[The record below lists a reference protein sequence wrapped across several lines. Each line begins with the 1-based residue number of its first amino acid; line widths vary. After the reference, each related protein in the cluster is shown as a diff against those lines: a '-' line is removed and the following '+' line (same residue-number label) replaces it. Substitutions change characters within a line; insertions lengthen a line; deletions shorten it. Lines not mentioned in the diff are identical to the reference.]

1 MRKDPITMY
10 HKYVNG
16 GWDRW
21 SLIEA
26 VVSTYNIKSA
36 IYPGSYIHITPSFII
51 PDVVYVDSDKKAKR
65 FFSSEEVYDFIN
77 EEKTY
82 EGDAKVKFYPSNYSK
97 DFLEDGQSFDLMISQ
112 YAGFISQ
119 ACKKYLKH
127 EGILVANNSHGD
139 AGVAF
144 HDVDYTLIA
153 VANNR
158 KGKWVISD
166 RDLESYFIPQKDINV
181 TKEYL
186 LTLNRGLG
194 YKKSAGVYIF
204 RKTS

>member
-1 MRKDPITMY
+1 MKKDPITMY
-10 HKYVNG
+10 KDYVAN
-16 GWDRW
+16 GWDRKNLIK
-21 SLIEA
+21 SLVERF
-26 VVSTYNIKSA
+26 TIKSA
-36 IYPGSYIHITPSFII
+36 LYPGSYIHITPSFLI
-51 PDVVYVDSDKKAKR
+51 PKVVYVDLDKKAKK
-65 FFSSEEVYDFIN
+65 FFAENAVYRFIN
-77 EEKTY
+77 DQKEYEE
-82 EGDAKVKFYPSNYSK
+82 EASVNFYPSDYSK
-97 DFLEDGQSFDLMISQ
+97 PFLKEELMVDLLISQ

-119 ACKKYLKH
+119 SCKQYLKTG
-127 EGILVANNSHGD
+127 GILVANNSHGD

-144 HDVDYTLIA
+144 HDESFQLIA

-166 RDLESYFIPQKDINV
+166 KKLEEYFIPKKDFEV

-204 RKTS
+204 RKC